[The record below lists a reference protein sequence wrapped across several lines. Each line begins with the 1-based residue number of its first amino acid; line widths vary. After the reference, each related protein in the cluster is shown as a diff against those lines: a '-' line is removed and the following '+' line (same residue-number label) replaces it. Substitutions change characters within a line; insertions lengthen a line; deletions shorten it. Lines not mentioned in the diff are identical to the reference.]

1 MERRGA
7 VLAMVSL
14 AFVSA
19 CSMGSAPAS
28 QASSYEPAAAA
39 VASAAQGGAGTTLAG
54 AGGTKDD
61 LERAERRIIRSAHL
75 GIVASDVAGAERR
88 AGAIVEEL
96 GGYVAS
102 SDRSVPAIDDEP
114 AEPQVSMVLR
124 VPSDRFTAALSGLQ
138 ELGSRVVTQRVHA
151 NDVTEEFIDL
161 KARLVAQ
168 RALEVQFLEILKQAR
183 SVKDAL
189 EVHTQLADVRTT
201 IEKVEGRQRYLE
213 SQTSISTIELGI
225 AHRAPLVRASRF
237 EFAGS
242 IERAGADLLNVSA
255 VILHG
260 AIRLIGFFTPIFAFV
275 VLPALVVAR
284 AFLRRRRQRLASA

>member
-14 AFVSA
+14 VLVSS
-19 CSMGSAPAS
+19 CSKGSAPAP
-28 QASSYEPAAAA
+28 QASSYEAVAAG
-39 VASAAQGGAGTTLAG
+39 VASAKNGGAGSALGTPGETTDNG
-54 AGGTKDD
+54 
-61 LERAERRIIRSAHL
+61 ERSERRIIRGAHL

-88 AGAIVEEL
+88 AGGIVEEL

-102 SDRSVPAIDDEP
+102 SDRSVPATDDEP

-124 VPSDRFTAALSGLQ
+124 VPSDRFTSALSRLQ
-138 ELGSRVVTQRVHA
+138 ELGSRVVTQRVHS

-201 IEKVEGRQRYLE
+201 VEKLEGRQRYLE
-213 SQTSISTIELGI
+213 NQTSISTIELGI
-225 AHRAPLVRASRF
+225 AHGAPLVRAGRF
-237 EFAGS
+237 EFTGS
-242 IERAGADLLNVSA
+242 IQRAAADSINVSA
-255 VILHG
+255 AILHG
-260 AIRLIGFFTPIFAFV
+260 CIRLIGVLVPIFALV
-275 VLPALVVAR
+275 LLPAAVLAR
-284 AFLRRRRQRLASA
+284 ALFRRRRRQMASA